1 MVTPMG
7 DMTMRRGVALVLAVQ
22 CVIAIL
28 LVASDLEARLIP
40 RLSPGPDIPDGPVSP
55 GDQVRRYEPRETRP
69 TYTDPSTMP
78 DMELP
83 TELPE
88 RLEFTMQD
96 AGELGNVL
104 LLYGAIESGDADRF
118 AVYLMSL
125 GDLTVPVAL
134 NSPGGVVDEALKIG
148 RTLRD
153 RDADTA
159 ILPGMVCVSACPY
172 MLAGGGERRVSRR
185 AAVGMHQHYYETPA
199 YLPAFWAVED
209 IQHGQGRVMEFLIE
223 MGVEP
228 RVMLHSLNTPPDE
241 IYVLVEEE
249 LLESR
254 LATEIGE

>member
-1 MVTPMG
+1 MTLLRE
-7 DMTMRRGVALVLAVQ
+7 MTMRRGLAVILAVQ

-28 LVASDLEARLIP
+28 LVASDLEARLIQ
-40 RLSPGPDIPDGPVSP
+40 RLLPGPDVPDGPVSP

-69 TYTDPSTMP
+69 AYTDPSTLP

-83 TELPE
+83 ADLPD

-96 AGELGNVL
+96 AGEFGNVL
-104 LLYGAIESGDADRF
+104 LVHGAIESGDADRF
-118 AVYLMSL
+118 AAYLASL

-148 RTLRD
+148 RMLRD

-185 AAVGMHQHYYETPA
+185 GAVGMHQHYYETPA

-228 RVMLHSLNTPPDE
+228 SVMLHSLNTPPDE

-249 LLESR
+249 LVASR